1 MLDTLYIFQQTNR
14 FISLR
19 TMTETEA
26 ADDHHYQ
33 PETQRSDSSLVMPSG
48 QQDESANG
56 SSEMGHVISLP
67 SASMSDNEAAELLN
81 SLTAKLLQEAE
92 QSSRGGLGAH

>member
-1 MLDTLYIFQQTNR
+1 MIDNHNIFQQTNR
-14 FISLR
+14 FISQR

-26 ADDHHYQ
+26 ADDHHCQ
-33 PETQRSDSSLVMPSG
+33 PQTQGSDTSLVMPSG
-48 QQDESANG
+48 QQNESANG